1 MQQAERGS
9 LRPIEESCFWMATSP
24 AQPEPPLEGKQS
36 ADIAI
41 VGAGFT
47 GLWTALAIKELAPQT
62 DVVMLEQKVAGYGG
76 SGRNAGILGETIDHS
91 HGLAIVHFG
100 LEDARK
106 LAVLGQRNVEEMA
119 AFLAANQIDCEL
131 ELTGRLYVALT
142 DAHVEEARNT

>member
-1 MQQAERGS
+1 
-9 LRPIEESCFWMATSP
+9 MATSP
-24 AQPEPPLEGKQS
+24 ARPEPPLEGKQS

-41 VGAGFT
+41 VGGGFT

-62 DVVMLEQKVAGYGG
+62 DVVVLEQKVVGYGG

-106 LAVLGQRNVEEMA
+106 LAVLGQRNVQEMA
-119 AFLAANQIDCEL
+119 AFLAANQIDDVDL
-131 ELTGRLYVALT
+131 SVRYGLQTSPSGYLGQSGSFAL
-142 DAHVEEARNT
+142 RIKL